1 PHSHR
6 CYNLTL
12 EIKFTEEALIFYM
25 TLLLKTAFALFV
37 GLMMTRAF
45 KYSGFKFPDVTS
57 FLIAGVLVGPYVLGR
72 LGLGFDSSAELA
84 EVNILSS
91 LALGFIA
98 FDIGSEFRMEQLRE
112 MGKAATFI
120 GIFQALA
127 ATVLVDIALIALSLK
142 LGGDVL
148 PMPAAITLG
157 AIASA
162 TAPAAT
168 LMVVRQFKAKGPV
181 TDLLLPIV
189 ALDDAAGLVIFA
201 VSIGVAQAMIGGAV
215 NFTSIILNPLIEI
228 VSSLVLGS
236 IMGWLMT
243 QLEKFFLSNSNRLSM
258 TIAFVL
264 MTIALSSREFYFGGL
279 RVGFSSLLVC
289 MTLGTVFCNMCEYS
303 ADIMKRS
310 EKWSA
315 PLYAVFFVLS
325 GARLELSVF
334 KYPFVIVTGLVYI
347 LARCLGKYFGASFS
361 SSLMRCSDNVKKYL
375 GITLFPQAGVALGM
389 VVSAQSLGEEAGGL
403 IRNITL
409 FSVLIYELVGPMLT
423 RIALMKAGEI
433 EPAKPEKLTRERFS
447 VENNVLLQNDH
458 RFGRRK

>member
-1 PHSHR
+1 MS
-6 CYNLTL
+6 
-12 EIKFTEEALIFYM
+12 
-25 TLLLKTAFALFV
+25 LLLKTAFALFA

-72 LGLGFDSSAELA
+72 FYIGFDSSAELA
-84 EVNILSS
+84 SVNILSN

-98 FDIGSEFRMEQLRE
+98 FDIGSEFRVAQLKE

-127 ATVLVDIALIALSLK
+127 ATIFVDVALIALSVK

-148 PMPAAITLG
+148 PIPAAITLG
-157 AIASA
+157 AIAAA

-189 ALDDAAGLVIFA
+189 ALDDAAGLIIFA
-201 VSIGVAQAMIGGAV
+201 VSIGVAQAMIGGAI
-215 NFTSIILNPLIEI
+215 NFVSIIINPLIEI
-228 VSSLVLGS
+228 ISSVILGAF
-236 IMGWLMT
+236 MGWILT
-243 QLEKFFLSNSNRLSM
+243 QIEKLFFSNSNRLSM
-258 TIAFVL
+258 TIAFVM
-264 MTIALSSREFYFGGL
+264 MTISLATQEFHFGQV
-279 RVGFSSLLVC
+279 RVAFSSLLVC

-315 PLYAVFFVLS
+315 P

-334 KYPFVIVTGLVYI
+334 QYPFVIITGLVYI
-347 LARCLGKYFGASFS
+347 LTRCLGKYFGASIS
-361 SSLMRCSDNVKKYL
+361 STIMNCSENVKKYL

-389 VVSAQSLGEEAGGL
+389 VVSAQSLGAEMGSL
-403 IRNITL
+403 IRNIIL
-409 FSVLIYELVGPMLT
+409 FSVLVYELVGPMLT
-423 RIALMKAGEI
+423 RMALMKAGEI
-433 EPAKPEKLTRERFS
+433 EPAKPEHVNRERFKG
-447 VENNVLLQNDH
+447 VL
-458 RFGRRK
+458 R

>member
-1 PHSHR
+1 M
-6 CYNLTL
+6 
-12 EIKFTEEALIFYM
+12 F
-25 TLLLKTAFALFV
+25 LLLKTAFALFA

-72 LGLGFDSSAELA
+72 FYIGFDSSAELA
-84 EVNILSS
+84 SVNILSN

-98 FDIGSEFRMEQLRE
+98 FDIGSEFRVAQLKE

-127 ATVLVDIALIALSLK
+127 ATIFVDVALIALSVK

-148 PMPAAITLG
+148 PIPAAITLG
-157 AIASA
+157 AIAAA

-189 ALDDAAGLVIFA
+189 ALDDAAGLIIFA
-201 VSIGVAQAMIGGAV
+201 VSIGVAQAMIGGAI
-215 NFTSIILNPLIEI
+215 NFVSIIINPLIEI
-228 VSSLVLGS
+228 ISSVILGAF
-236 IMGWLMT
+236 MGWILT
-243 QLEKFFLSNSNRLSM
+243 QIEKLFFSNSNRLSM
-258 TIAFVL
+258 TIAFVM
-264 MTIALSSREFYFGGL
+264 MTISLATQEFHFGQV
-279 RVGFSSLLVC
+279 RVAFSSLLVC

-334 KYPFVIVTGLVYI
+334 QYPFVIITGLVYI
-347 LARCLGKYFGASFS
+347 LTRCLGKYFGASIS
-361 SSLMRCSDNVKKYL
+361 STIMNCSENVKKYL

-389 VVSAQSLGEEAGGL
+389 VVSAQSLGGEMGSL

-409 FSVLIYELVGPMLT
+409 FSVLVYELVGPMLT
-423 RIALMKAGEI
+423 RMALMKAGEI
-433 EPAKPEKLTRERFS
+433 EPAKPEHVNRERFKG
-447 VENNVLLQNDH
+447 VL
-458 RFGRRK
+458 R